1 MPNVF
6 EEYGNLGQAY
16 ESDGWKLLRS
26 KYSRVEVAML
36 NAAFPDRSKPVACDT
51 LHASVRAMLTSLRE
65 QGYGDGD
72 VPAGDG
78 REVCHGRWMNELRLL
93 EKIQLEDGT
102 TQYRLRSSTIAALD
116 AVRRMGSRDVM
127 LSSPR
132 MQIIANEIDKL
143 AALVSGDVEE
153 RRRLLVEQLEAAQRA
168 LDEFDAGGGVQEPTP
183 EEVQARLV
191 NVVDL
196 LDQVPRDM
204 RQIEEELKHERDV
217 LFDEFHADERPHG
230 QIVHDYL
237 ARSDVLFNGTD
248 SGKLYNGALEM
259 FAADRF
265 DIEMHHKVRR
275 IAMSYLLV
283 NFKAKKRYDIRAAW
297 ETVSDGMRAI
307 SAMRSSC
314 SCAIKNAVGSY
325 DLARY
330 RKMTGTLKRLES
342 LMWARAIGGDGTGK
356 LAHGPSLMDDLLPGL
371 KVESLQRKLK
381 GPANHQPPPRLT
393 GGEKDAPEVD
403 MRELRRLGM
412 PLTEEVVDAFEAM
425 LAPGQARPAAELYAN
440 LSSDL
445 RRDVEVLGLISE
457 ACGGGLELEGALV
470 DAYECVGLEGEQRVW
485 LAPRILVRRPL
496 GAEEGEQDA

>member
-1 MPNVF
+1 MADVF
-6 EEYGNLGQAY
+6 DEYGKLAQAY

-65 QGYGDGD
+65 QGYGDGE

-78 REVCHGRWMNELRLL
+78 REVCHDRWMNELRLL

-132 MQIIANEIDKL
+132 MEIITSEIDKL
-143 AALVSGDVEE
+143 AALVTGDVEE

-168 LDEFDAGGGVQEPTP
+168 LDELDAGGGTQEPTT
-183 EEVQARLV
+183 EEVEARLV

-196 LDQVPRDM
+196 LEQVPRDM
-204 RQIEEELKHERDV
+204 RQIEEELKRERDG

-237 ARSDVLFNGTD
+237 ARSDALFNGTD

-259 FAADRF
+259 FAADSF

-275 IAMSYLLV
+275 IQTSYLLV
-283 NFKAKKRYDIRAAW
+283 NSQVKKRYDIRAAW
-297 ETVSDGMRAI
+297 ETVSDGMRGI

-314 SCAIKNAVGSY
+314 SRAIANAVGSY
-325 DLARY
+325 DMARY
-330 RKMTGTLKRLES
+330 RKMTETLKRLES
-342 LMWARAIGGDGTGK
+342 LMWARAVESASAGK
-356 LAHGPSLMDDLLPGL
+356 PGSGPSLMDDLLPDL
-371 KVESLQRKLK
+371 KAESLQRKLR
-381 GPANHQPPPRLT
+381 GPASHQPPPPLADD
-393 GGEKDAPEVD
+393 EKDTPEVD
-403 MRELRRLGM
+403 VRELRRVGM

-425 LAPGQARPAAELYAN
+425 LAPGEARAAAELYAR
-440 LSSDL
+440 LPVDL

-457 ACGGGLELEGALV
+457 ACGDGLELDGALA
-470 DAYECVGLEGEQRVW
+470 DAYDCVGLEGEHRIW
-485 LAPRILVRRPL
+485 RAPRIMVRRPL
-496 GAEEGEQDA
+496 DIEEGEQDA